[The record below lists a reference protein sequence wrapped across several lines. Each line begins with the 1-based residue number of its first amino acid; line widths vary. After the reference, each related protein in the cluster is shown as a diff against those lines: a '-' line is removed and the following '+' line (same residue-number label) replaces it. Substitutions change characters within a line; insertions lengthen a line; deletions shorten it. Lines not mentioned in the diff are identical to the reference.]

1 MNVILSAVQ
10 QCSNSISEDEL
21 VVIMIPSNSHK
32 SRGNYAVFTTQLT
45 KTFLWRRG
53 AELHQVLQVRLL

>member
-32 SRGNYAVFTTQLT
+32 RRRNYAVFTAQLT
-45 KTFLWRRG
+45 ETFLWGRG